1 MNPMSCIISMIEVR
15 NAYVICDTLWTDNDY
30 AKKELAGLVKTNGGA
45 NGKRL
50 YIEFENY
57 EVESLESCI
66 KIFRANLEPHL
77 ISRNLYNI
85 QEKSLAKIASDF
97 VESAMNFGLSKIYP
111 ADNILR
117 KSTFDKCIPTLK
129 INRSKSDQKIC
140 DRYLPAIKLARDLYS
155 NPKILK
161 NIEELVNRIYIDPS
175 HKLKHSFFDSEGK
188 RLSQLYHSTHD
199 WYKMYYSGTNLMVAI
214 GAFGFE
220 DPKAILF
227 LAFDR
232 IRHHLNDLEERRDW
246 RHIDNMLPQL
256 IKDKLDLIH
265 LFSWMK
271 EKKLLDSFQL
281 IQAAPLANIIPGD
294 GLHLFT
300 DSFDEYTKFE
310 LDNFY
315 PHLKYELID

>member
-1 MNPMSCIISMIEVR
+1 MSCIISMIEVR
-15 NAYVICDTLWTDNDY
+15 NAYVIYDTLWTDNDY
-30 AKKELAGLVKTNGGA
+30 AKQELADLVKANGGA
-45 NGKRL
+45 GGKKL
-50 YIEFENY
+50 YIEFDNY
-57 EVESLESCI
+57 KVESLEPCI
-66 KIFRANLEPHL
+66 KRFRANLESHL

-85 QEKSLAKIASDF
+85 QEKSLAKIVSDF
-97 VESAMNFGLSKIYP
+97 IESAMNFGLSKIYP
-111 ADNILR
+111 LENILR
-117 KSTFDKCIPTLK
+117 KSTFDKCIPILK
-129 INRSKSDQKIC
+129 INRGKSDQEIY

-161 NIEELVNRIYIDPS
+161 NIEELVNRIYIDPL

-188 RLSQLYHSTHD
+188 RLSQLYYSAHD
-199 WYKMYYSGTNLMVAI
+199 WYKMYYLGTNLMVAI

-232 IRHHLNDLEERRDW
+232 IQRHLNDLEERRDW

-271 EKKLLDSFQL
+271 ERGVIDSFQL

-294 GLHLFT
+294 GLHLFA
-300 DSFDEYTKFE
+300 DSFDEYTMFE
-310 LDNFY
+310 INNFY
-315 PHLKYELID
+315 PHLKYELIE